1 MYRLSAAARGATRHQ
16 QPTDKSAQSQSSLKR
31 QARSLHVKVT
41 RTNRGR
47 VGLRFG
53 IGIARVWIAHK
64 LVGQYRSGRFVSERV
79 HISMTRPAFLRP
91 QPDGVLL
98 AIKLQPRASA
108 NEVGS
113 PLGQEL
119 KVKVTAPPV
128 DDAAN
133 QALVRLLAD
142 YFDCGRNRVELV
154 RGHTSRHKV
163 IKILGLSEA
172 AVTARLEST

>member
-1 MYRLSAAARGATRHQ
+1 
-16 QPTDKSAQSQSSLKR
+16 
-31 QARSLHVKVT
+31 
-41 RTNRGR
+41 
-47 VGLRFG
+47 
-53 IGIARVWIAHK
+53 
-64 LVGQYRSGRFVSERV
+64 
-79 HISMTRPAFLRP
+79 MTRPAFLRP

-113 PLGQEL
+113 ALGQEL

-133 QALVRLLAD
+133 EALVRLLAD

-163 IKILGLSEA
+163 IKLVGLSEA